1 MDVIYK
7 FYMTPR
13 ATPPPL
19 PRTEALL
26 AFRGASHLS
35 VGSDRIAMLEAVAA
49 HGSIT
54 AAAKA
59 LGHSYKAVWDGLNA
73 VNNLLP
79 GPALLTQ
86 SGGRGGGGA
95 SLTDSGRHLIAAFRR
110 LEAKLTEIS
119 TLLGRD
125 EPDAPT
131 DLLFW
136 NVAMKTSA
144 RNALRC
150 QVTGITR
157 APVNAEIALRVSPTC
172 SIVAV
177 ITRHSADDLGLA
189 PGRDV
194 VALIKAT
201 FVFLARTEDAPPL
214 SVANRIA
221 GTVLDR
227 VDGGVNTEITV
238 DIGEG
243 KTLTSV
249 ITRRSAE
256 ALALRKGTAVTALFD
271 AAHVILAVG

>member
-1 MDVIYK
+1 MATD
-7 FYMTPR
+7 
-13 ATPPPL
+13 ATPPQTS
-19 PRTEALL
+19 RTEALL
-26 AFRGASHLS
+26 AFRGAGRLP
-35 VGSDRIAMLEAVAA
+35 VGADRIAMLEAVAA
-49 HGSIT
+49 YGSIT

-59 LGHSYKAVWDGLNA
+59 LGYSYKAVWDGLNA

-79 GPALLTQ
+79 APALLTQ
-86 SGGRGGGGA
+86 AGGRGGGGA
-95 SLTDSGRHLIAAFRR
+95 TLTESGRHLIAAFRR
-110 LEAKLTEIS
+110 LEAKFTEIFAH
-119 TLLGRD
+119 LGSD
-125 EPDAPT
+125 DAEAPI

-144 RNALRC
+144 RNALHC
-150 QVTGITR
+150 QVTAITR
-157 APVNAEIALRVSPTC
+157 DPVNAEIALSVSPSC
-172 SIVAV
+172 NIVAV
-177 ITRHSADDLGLA
+177 ITRHSADDLGLV

-194 VALIKAT
+194 LALIKAT
-201 FVFLARTEDAPPL
+201 FVVLARTEDAPHL

-238 DIGEG
+238 AIGEG

-249 ITRRSAE
+249 ITRHSAE

>member
-1 MDVIYK
+1 
-7 FYMTPR
+7 MTRHAALSP
-13 ATPPPL
+13 A

-26 AFRGASHLS
+26 AFRSAGHLP
-35 VGSDRIAMLEAVAA
+35 VGRDRIAMLEAVAE

-59 LGHSYKAVWDGLNA
+59 LGYSYKAVWDGLNA

-79 GPALLTQ
+79 EPALLTQ
-86 SGGRGGGGA
+86 AGGRGGGGA
-95 SLTDSGRHLIAAFRR
+95 SLTEAGHRLIAAFRR

-119 TLLGRD
+119 EHLGGD
-125 EPDAPT
+125 DADAPLN
-131 DLLFW
+131 LLFW
-136 NVAMKTSA
+136 NIAMKTSA
-144 RNALRC
+144 RNTLHC

-172 SIVAV
+172 DIVAV

-194 VALIKAT
+194 IALIKSS
-201 FVFLARTEDAPPL
+201 FVLLARAEQAPLL
-214 SVANRIA
+214 SVANRIS
-221 GTVLDR
+221 GSVLAR

-249 ITRRSAE
+249 ITRHSAE
-256 ALALRKGTAVTALFD
+256 ALALGVGTAVVALFD

>member
-1 MDVIYK
+1 
-7 FYMTPR
+7 MTKPAVPPR
-13 ATPPPL
+13 TF
-19 PRTEALL
+19 RTEALL
-26 AFRGASHLS
+26 AFRGAGRLP
-35 VGSDRIAMLEAVAA
+35 VGADRIAMLEAVAA

-79 GPALLTQ
+79 APALLTQ

-95 SLTDSGRHLIAAFRR
+95 TLTESGRRLIAAFRR
-110 LEAKLTEIS
+110 LEARLTEIS
-119 TLLGRD
+119 AHLGSD
-125 EPDAPT
+125 DADAPI

-144 RNALRC
+144 RNALHC

-157 APVNAEIALRVSPTC
+157 DPVNAEIALSVSPTC
-172 SIVAV
+172 TIVAV
-177 ITRHSADDLGLA
+177 ITGHSADDLGLA

-194 VALIKAT
+194 IALIKAT
-201 FVFLARTEDAPPL
+201 FVFLARSEDAPPL

-238 DIGEG
+238 DIGGG

-256 ALALRKGTAVTALFD
+256 ALDLRQGTSVTALFD